1 MADIKKIKLPR
12 SSEAYNLVDESAYHG
27 TVGTGTLTVQT
38 NGTSKGTFNANATE
52 NATINITAQDL
63 GLSAAL
69 KFKGTKAYADIIKLT
84 NAELG
89 DVWIDGTTHKEYVC
103 VVAKTAGASSWE
115 ELGFS
120 MDVSNLVHKST
131 YNTHKHGV
139 EITGSNT
146 ASGVSASG
154 AIAAG
159 TVLTGKTQKHLT
171 ISRTTGVSIAAGGTD
186 EALGVGATFNTSVT
200 PSTTKLSA
208 SASGAAVGVSSSD
221 EVLGAGTTFAVTGG
235 ALTGATQASFDTK
248 KFHGGSASVP
258 TVINTKKF
266 TGGSITDG
274 AVTGGVYR
282 NATAASWTGSVD
294 ANGTLTIGWTPNNI
308 GEVTPISYTKQV
320 LTPAAFQE
328 GFYTAGTASVP
339 ASIDT
344 GIFTPNVVGSV
355 SAIGVTANTNDKV
368 TAVTGV
374 AMTAQPTVTIA
385 SGTTGNVEVVTG
397 ISKTSTTVA
406 TQDKVTAMTSLGTI
420 TQPEFTLD
428 DTAASGG
435 ITFVADNASAD
446 VAVSVAGTAAAQKWT
461 MGTATV
467 GVPDAQA

>member
-12 SSEAYNLVDESAYHG
+12 SSEVYNIVDDSAYHG
-27 TVGTGTLTVQT
+27 TVGTGVLTVQA

-131 YNTHKHGV
+131 YNAHKHDV

-146 ASGVSASG
+146 ASSVSASG
-154 AIAAG
+154 TIAAG

-186 EALGVGATFNTSVT
+186 EALGVGATFKTSVT

-208 SASGAAVGVSSSD
+208 SASGAAVGVSTSD

-235 ALTGATQASFDTK
+235 ALTGATQASFDTT
-248 KFHGGSASVP
+248 KFHGGRASVP
-258 TVINTKKF
+258 TVINTAKF

-274 AVTGGVYR
+274 AVTGGVYQ

-294 ANGTLTIGWTPNNI
+294 ASGTLTIGWTPNNI

-328 GFYTAGTASVP
+328 GFYTVGTASVP

-374 AMTAQPTVTIA
+374 AMTAQPTVTIT
-385 SGTTGNVEVVTG
+385 SGAEGDVNVATG
-397 ISKTSTTVA
+397 ISSATTTVA
-406 TQDKVTAMTSLGTI
+406 TQDKVTAMTSLGAI

-428 DTAASGG
+428 DTAGSGG
-435 ITFVADNASAD
+435 ITFVADNASAA
-446 VAVSVAGTAAAQKWT
+446 VNVSVTGTAAAQGWT
-461 MGTATV
+461 MGSATV
-467 GVPDAQA
+467 ETPDVQA

>member
-27 TVGTGTLTVQT
+27 TVGTGTLTVQA

-69 KFKGTKAYADIIKLT
+69 KFKGTKAYADIIELT

-131 YNTHKHGV
+131 YNAHKHDV

-154 AIAAG
+154 TIAAG

-208 SASGAAVGVSSSD
+208 SASGAAVGVSTSD

-235 ALTGATQASFDTK
+235 ALTGATQAKFDTT
-248 KFHGGSASVP
+248 KFHGGSASIP
-258 TVINTKKF
+258 TVINTEKF

-328 GFYTAGTASVP
+328 GFYKAGTASVP

-355 SAIGVTANTNDKV
+355 NTNDKV

-467 GVPDAQA
+467 GVPDVQA